1 MFVIPVLA
9 AAVLLL
15 IGMGIGFIL
24 LTQVYLPQLGISL
37 QELHQTGEQI
47 EQMLSDSAVILC
59 VYAGA
64 VVAALLLTIAW
75 TDLYLTRNLFRH
87 ISEPLD
93 ALTAGVD
100 RIRDGDL
107 DTPIAYTEPDEF
119 KAACDAVDEMAARL
133 KASLEQQQLQQQ
145 KKQELIAGMSH
156 DLKSPMTSIRAY
168 TEALLDGVA
177 KDETA
182 RLRYLRT
189 IYAKEED
196 MEALVNRL
204 FEFSKMDA
212 SAYPV
217 RLEPMLLRQAV
228 EPLTREWKDAGMEIC
243 LEIPETLA
251 VNADKELLRRIISNL
266 LSNAQKYGGR
276 ETVHVNISAK
286 QLDSVAEVSFADDG
300 PGVPPEQRLI
310 FKNGMQ
316 LSLKNKEYELL
327 LFLMRH
333 PGQVFSR
340 EDLYEMIWGL
350 ESMGDNATVAV
361 HVNRLREKMEDEP
374 SHPRLLQTVWG
385 VGYRLSKGEASPAS
399 SC

>member
-1 MFVIPVLA
+1 MTLKKRLAHSNIAMFVIPVLV

-15 IGMGIGFIL
+15 IGMGIGFLL
-24 LTQVYLPQLGISL
+24 LTQVYLPRLGISL

-64 VVAALLLTIAW
+64 VAAALLLTIAW
-75 TDLYLTRNLFRH
+75 TNLYLTRNLFRH

-177 KDETA
+177 KDEAA
-182 RLRYLRT
+182 RQRYLKT
-189 IYAKEED
+189 IYAKEGD

-204 FEFSKMDA
+204 FELSKMDA

-217 RLEPMLLRQAV
+217 RLEPILLRQTV
-228 EPLTREWKDAGMEIC
+228 ETLAREWNDGGMEIR
-243 LEIPETLA
+243 LEIPEHLMVT
-251 VNADKELLRRIISNL
+251 ADGELLSRITSNL
-266 LSNAQKYGGR
+266 LNNSRKYGGR
-276 ETVHVNISAK
+276 ETIRVDIAAK
-286 QLDSVAEVSFADDG
+286 TLEGMAEISFADDG
-300 PGVPPEQRLI
+300 AGVPPEQLP
-310 FKNGMQ
+310 K
-316 LSLKNKEYELL
+316 
-327 LFLMRH
+327 LFDAFYRGDAARTA
-333 PGQVFSR
+333 PGSGSGLGLAVVKKAVEEMGGAVRAEGAPDGGLRIVFTLPLA
-340 EDLYEMIWGL
+340 EE
-350 ESMGDNATVAV
+350 ESHG
-361 HVNRLREKMEDEP
+361 
-374 SHPRLLQTVWG
+374 
-385 VGYRLSKGEASPAS
+385 
-399 SC
+399 